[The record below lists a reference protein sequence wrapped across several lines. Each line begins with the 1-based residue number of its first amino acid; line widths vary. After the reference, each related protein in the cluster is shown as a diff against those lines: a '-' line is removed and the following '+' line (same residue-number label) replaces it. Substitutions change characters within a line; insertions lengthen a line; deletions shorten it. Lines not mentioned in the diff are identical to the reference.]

1 MTNLLKWHAKQLD
14 ECDSSLHPSVILEVT
29 HAAEKRM
36 ALEALRSEFNSGQK
50 SAVDRVAALEEEV
63 GWHMAQ

>member
-1 MTNLLKWHAKQLD
+1 MLN
-14 ECDSSLHPSVILEVT
+14 SILVCT
-29 HAAEKRM
+29 IRASAER
-36 ALEALRSEFNSGQK
+36 AALRSEFSSGQK